1 MPLKASIPKTEVILR
16 LITIL
21 CFFAVG
27 VTLLYYGINEYKMVT
42 YETSYQVPREISVQS
57 DSEVKIEDMRILVS
71 AEAYRT
77 INEDDWMGVLLSLN
91 FSERM
96 IDLTFFLPHKIE
108 NVMPYVG
115 LSNDQMEF
123 SYNETSDSSF
133 IHLFCEA
140 QDYDKVPHNYLC
152 ITFDWKI
159 VEKISYDQ
167 ERVAIVFQRPGL
179 PVKAI
184 WEHIPHLNRSLGPDI
199 DEITIQ
205 IEGNYPLD
213 FLFTHPRPS
222 YIYYLYGQTSAY
234 WTFPPGIHVSSIE
247 AVFRNPVLSKQKS
260 NIILFSGI
268 YLGFGTAALFGG
280 LKETIDFFRE
290 LHGRKVGNKRKR
302 RKANSVASMLR
313 KLRSKIKQ

>member
-1 MPLKASIPKTEVILR
+1 MPLKATIPKTAIILR
-16 LITIL
+16 LFIML

-27 VTLLYYGINEYKMVT
+27 VALLYLGINEYKMTT
-42 YETSYQVPREISVQS
+42 YETSYQVPREISVQA

-71 AEAYRT
+71 GEAYRT
-77 INEDDWMGVLLSLN
+77 IYEDDWMGVLLSLN
-91 FSERM
+91 SSERV

-108 NVMPYVG
+108 NVTILVG
-115 LSNDQMEF
+115 SSNDKIEF
-123 SYNETSDSSF
+123 SYNETSDSSL

-140 QDYDKVPHNYLC
+140 QDYDGAPCHYLC
-152 ITFDWKI
+152 LTFDWKI

-179 PVKAI
+179 PLKAI
-184 WEHIPHLNRSLGPDI
+184 WEPIPFLNRSLGPEI

-213 FLFTHPRPS
+213 FLFTYPPPS
-222 YIYYLYGQTSAY
+222 YCYYRYGKTSAY

-247 AVFRNPVLSKQKS
+247 AVFKNPVLSRQKS

-268 YLGFGTAALFGG
+268 YLGFGTAALSGG
-280 LKETIDFFRE
+280 LKETIDFLRE
-290 LHGRKVGNKRKR
+290 LHGGKAGSKRKR
-302 RKANSVASMLR
+302 RKANWMGSILR